1 MAAPEPPGTSGY
13 AHAAPALLRTVL
25 PFEAAHE
32 PILHLHLM
40 PSSPGRILDVGAGPG
55 HDAATFARRGHQVT
69 AVEPT
74 AALREGAQ
82 RLYADLPIRWLADSL
97 PDLTTLASADAASF
111 DFILLSGVWM
121 HLDLAERRAAFPR
134 LASLLAPAGVL
145 ALSLRHGWVPP
156 GRVMY
161 EVTADETLALAAQSG
176 LTPILNLATG
186 SLQPVNRA
194 AGVTWTRLAFVCRS

>member
-1 MAAPEPPGTSGY
+1 MAAPEPLGTSGY
-13 AHAAPALLRTVL
+13 AEAAPALLRTVL
-25 PFEAAHE
+25 PFEAVHE
-32 PILHLHLM
+32 PILHFM
-40 PSSPGRILDVGAGPG
+40 PSPPARILDVGAGPG
-55 HDAATFARRGHQVT
+55 HDAAAFARLGHRVT

-97 PDLTTLASADAASF
+97 PGLAPLEAGDAASF

-121 HLDLAERRAAFPR
+121 HLDEAERRAAFPR
-134 LASLLAPAGVL
+134 LAGLLAPGGVL
-145 ALSLRHGWVPP
+145 AISLRHGWVPP

-161 EVTADETLALAAQSG
+161 EVTADKTLALAAQSG
-176 LTPILNLATG
+176 LTPVLNLTTG